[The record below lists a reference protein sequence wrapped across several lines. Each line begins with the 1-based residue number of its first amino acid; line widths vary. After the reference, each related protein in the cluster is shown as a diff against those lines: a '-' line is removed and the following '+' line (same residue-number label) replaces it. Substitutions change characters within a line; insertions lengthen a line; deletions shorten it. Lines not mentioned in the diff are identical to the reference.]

1 MSKRRRQLVDLG
13 DRVDEDCGG
22 NAGGAAIGF
31 NYDAEDPI
39 AAAIARKA
47 AKEKKCA
54 LGGLLGA
61 YVDDDDD
68 EETEGAAKEPPHP
81 WKKLRDAATGHDYYW
96 NQDDGSVSWTLPS
109 SGADAKGKDA
119 DATAAGAE
127 TAANGDAGEAAPD
140 GADTPVAKFEI
151 PTPKPDVRTFAD
163 LLLAQ
168 ANEAP
173 GLRDAVDAVPPL
185 VRLVLDIQRRVE
197 DYERGRKGGGGG
209 TNSGGGGTWR
219 RRRHSWRRRGEPSRG
234 RDARRAQGSG
244 AEITRR
250 DRGVQGGSIQAGGG
264 GGGQARGRREGG
276 GGRGAEAGVD
286 GCDETVDRRRRVR
299 VDQGET
305 LGSGPRS
312 GPEHGRAPPP
322 PPPNDEV
329 EDAPPPPPPPK
340 HVIAAG
346 PAPARRA
353 DGERCRASAEPSAA
367 ADSRGAQSQSR
378 QPRAQPAP
386 SRTFVSKPPSASE
399 IDKWN
404 RARAEREEEEARAE
418 AARTAATT
426 DPAQMAARRRH
437 EVERWKENATRG
449 AAGADNPNFTPT
461 VGDWRQRVVAARRRR
476 EREEAE
482 ARTADGSDRI
492 DDDDATNPP
501 KASGASGAATRT
513 TAAADAAAAAAG
525 VDLTAASASLP
536 ADWRAFY
543 DAASGEVYYG
553 NATTGETS
561 WDRP

>member
-185 VRLVLDIQRRVE
+185 VRLVLDIQRRVQ

-209 TNSGGGGTWR
+209 TNSGGGGTAGDGGGTAGDVAANHLEDATLDALREAER
-219 RRRHSWRRRGEPSRG
+219 RLPDAIEAFKADRSKLAAAEV
-234 RDARRAQGSG
+234 ARRVAAARAAAGAAPRRASTDAMKPSTDGVATASTKGKLSG
-244 AEITRR
+244 
-250 DRGVQGGSIQAGGG
+250 V
-264 GGGQARGRREGG
+264 
-276 GGRGAEAGVD
+276 GRGADPSTAA
-286 GCDETVDRRRRVR
+286 R
-299 VDQGET
+299 
-305 LGSGPRS
+305 
-312 GPEHGRAPPP
+312 PPP

-378 QPRAQPAP
+378 QPRARPAP

-492 DDDDATNPP
+492 DDDDDATNPP
-501 KASGASGAATRT
+501 KASEAATRT

-525 VDLTAASASLP
+525 VDLAAASASLP